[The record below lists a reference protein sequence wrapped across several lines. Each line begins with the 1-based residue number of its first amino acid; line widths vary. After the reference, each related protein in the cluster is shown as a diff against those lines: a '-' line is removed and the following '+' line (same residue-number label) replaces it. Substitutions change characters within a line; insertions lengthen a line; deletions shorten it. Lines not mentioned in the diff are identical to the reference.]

1 MKIYLFIFFLF
12 FIINKTYSI
21 ETKIIHKIQS
31 EIITNIDIKN
41 EFKYL
46 LALNNNLKDLDKE
59 KILSISNESII
70 REKIKKI
77 EISKH
82 YKKIEIKEDYQ
93 NFLLKKTFSKLN
105 LKSLNEFK
113 IYIKD
118 YDLSLNEVKK
128 KLTIDALWNQ
138 LIIKKYT
145 SQVNINEDEI
155 RDKIFKN
162 NNIQIK
168 EYKLSEIIFEIENKE
183 EIKKQY
189 NKIIKSIAEIGFE
202 NSASIYSVSQ
212 SAKTGGDIDWISENS
227 LNNKI
232 KENIKNLKIGQT
244 SGPIILSTGIL
255 LLKVVDIKN
264 SEINIDPEV
273 EFKKAVN
280 YERNRQLN
288 QFSKIYYNKIKKNL
302 EFDG

>member
-118 YDLSLNEVKK
+118 YDLSLNEVKR